1 MGLQQFQPGVFND
14 KSMDEEKSI
23 YEYVAERR
31 ELSGWPC
38 AGAGNGAGKGGN
50 HKACHPVL
58 VRRLDGP

>member
-1 MGLQQFQPGVFND
+1 MSLQRFQPGVFNA

-38 AGAGNGAGKGGN
+38 AGAGNGGN
-50 HKACHPVL
+50 HKACRPIL
-58 VRRLDGP
+58 VRRSEGP